1 MINESTILTFTA
13 LWLGF
18 FHTVLG
24 PDHYLPFIVMA
35 RANNWSRS
43 KTFRITLICGLGH
56 VSSSV
61 LLGVL
66 GITFGVAISNIEL
79 FESFRGNLAAW
90 FLIGFGLAYF
100 IWGLRKAIQK
110 KPHSHFHNHDN
121 GTVHQHKHVHQ
132 HNHIHVHQQEG
143 EKNFTPWILFTI
155 FVLGPCEPLIPI
167 LIYPAAKNSLGG
179 LVLVT
184 SVFGIVTIL
193 TMLGLVAATLMG
205 INFLP
210 TKQLQR
216 YMHAIAGAT
225 IFLSGLGIQILGM

>member
-1 MINESTILTFTA
+1 MTNELTILTFTA

-35 RANNWSRS
+35 RANSWTRT
-43 KTFRITLICGLGH
+43 KTFWITFICGLGH
-56 VSSSV
+56 VGSSII
-61 LLGVL
+61 LGMT
-66 GITFGVAISNIEL
+66 GIAFGVAISNIEL
-79 FESFRGNLAAW
+79 FESFRGNIAAW

-100 IWGLRKAIQK
+100 IWGLRKGFQN
-110 KPHSHFHNHDN
+110 KPHNHFHNHED
-121 GTVHQHKHVHQ
+121 GIIHQHKHLHQ
-132 HNHIHVHQQEG
+132 NNHIHVHQQEDK
-143 EKNFTPWILFTI
+143 KNFTPWILFTI

-167 LIYPAAKNSLGG
+167 LMYPAAKNSMGG

-184 SVFGIVTIL
+184 SVFGIVTII
-193 TMLGLVAATLMG
+193 TMLSVVAITLMG

-210 TKQLQR
+210 AKQLQR

-225 IFLSGLGIQILGM
+225 IFLSGLGIHFLER

>member
-1 MINESTILTFTA
+1 MTNELTILTFTA

-66 GITFGVAISNIEL
+66 GIAFGVAISNLEL

-100 IWGLRKAIQK
+100 IWGLRKAIK
-110 KPHSHFHNHDN
+110 NKPHSHFHNHEN
-121 GTVHQHKHVHQ
+121 GAAHQHKHVHQ
-132 HNHIHVHQQEG
+132 HNHIHVHQKEG

-167 LIYPAAKNSLGG
+167 LMYPAAKNSLGG

-184 SVFGIVTIL
+184 SVFGIVTL
-193 TMLGLVAATLMG
+193 VTMFGLVAITLSG

>member
-1 MINESTILTFTA
+1 MTNELTILSFTA

-35 RANNWSRS
+35 KANNWSRS
-43 KTFRITLICGLGH
+43 KTFLITFVCGLGH
-56 VSSSV
+56 VGSSI

-66 GITFGVAISNIEL
+66 GIAFGGAISNLEL

-100 IWGLRKAIQK
+100 IWGLRKAIK
-110 KPHSHFHNHDN
+110 NKPHSHFHNHEN
-121 GTVHQHKHVHQ
+121 GTAHQHKHVHQ
-132 HNHIHVHQQEG
+132 HNHFHVHQQEG

-167 LIYPAAKNSLGG
+167 LMYPAAKNSWGG

-184 SVFGIVTIL
+184 SVFGIVTL
-193 TMLGLVAATLMG
+193 VTMLGMVAITLMS

-225 IFLSGLGIQILGM
+225 ILLSGLGIQILGM